1 MDVILLKDVKTL
13 GVEGAVVHVKP
24 GFARNYLLP
33 QGLAAVST
41 PDRLKSAETAKR
53 RRLEQDRKARE
64 EADALKRRLESRPL
78 TFTLNVGDD
87 GAPFGSVSVHD
98 LADALAREGHPVE
111 KRLIQL
117 EQPLKTLGAF
127 EVAVRLRPDVVATL
141 KVLVM
146 KA

>member
-1 MDVILLKDVKTL
+1 MDVILLKDVEKL
-13 GVEGAVVHVKP
+13 GVEGSVVHVKP
-24 GFARNYLLP
+24 GFARNHLLP
-33 QGLAAVST
+33 QGLAAVAT
-41 PDRLKSAETAKR
+41 PDRLKSAEAAKR

-64 EADALKRRLESRPL
+64 EAAVLKRRLESRPL

-98 LADALAREGHPVE
+98 VADALAREGHPVE

-127 EVAVRLRPDVVATL
+127 EVAVRLHPDVVATL
-141 KVLVM
+141 KVLVT